1 MYVEFKGLIGGSFG
15 WEMMNSRILEIFID
29 LLGEGGGW
37 KGSNKQKKVELK
49 Q

>member
-29 LLGEGGGW
+29 LLGEGGG
-37 KGSNKQKKVELK
+37 GRVQINRKK
-49 Q
+49 